1 MNQIKLNAS
10 NVTQTRFYS
19 NLNYTFVKIYSMK
32 LVQKYLFFSLLLLCF
47 IQCKKE
53 IQNNKNSI
61 PHKNEI
67 QYAKGLEIYKYQ
79 GFSILKIT
87 NPWPNAKEIFTYILQ
102 EKNGIIPDSLKQF
115 AVIPIPLK
123 SIVVTSTTHIPALE
137 LLGVENTLVG
147 FPNTDY
153 ISSEKT
159 RKRID
164 SGKVR
169 EVGVNES
176 LNTEVLIDL
185 NPDLIVSFG
194 LNNSNPTLDNLQKSG
209 LKVMLN
215 GDWTEQSPL
224 GKAEWIKFFGVL
236 YGLDSKANAIFSE
249 IEKEYKTTLALAKK
263 AIIKPTVLSGAMYQ
277 EQWYVPQGESWAAL
291 FLKDAQ
297 SQYLWADTKGNGSLS
312 VPFEVILE
320 KAQNADFWIAPGDFS
335 SLKQMSDNNPHYNQF
350 ASFKNKKVYSY
361 AVNKGAKGGI
371 IYFEWSPTR
380 PDWVLKDLIKI
391 FHPELLPNHKLY
403 FFHKLE

>member
-1 MNQIKLNAS
+1 MKFVKNAS
-10 NVTQTRFYS
+10 CYF
-19 NLNYTFVKIYSMK
+19 
-32 LVQKYLFFSLLLLCF
+32 LVFLLF
-47 IQCKKE
+47 IQCKEVTKKE
-53 IQNNKNSI
+53 TTIASS
-61 PHKNEI
+61 KNEI
-67 QYAKGLEIYKYQ
+67 QYAKGLKIYKHE
-79 GFSILKIT
+79 GFSIVKII
-87 NPWPNAKEIFTYILQ
+87 NPWPEAKESFTYILQ

-115 AVIPIPLK
+115 TVIPIPLK
-123 SIVVTSTTHIPALE
+123 SLVVTSTTHIPALE

-159 RKRID
+159 RKLID
-164 SGKVR
+164 AGKIR
-169 EVGVNES
+169 EVGTNES
-176 LNTEVLIDL
+176 LNTEVLIDMK
-185 NPDLIVSFG
+185 PDVIVSFG
-194 LNNSNPTLDNLQKSG
+194 LTNSNPTLDNLQKSG

-224 GKAEWIKFFGVL
+224 GKAEWIKFFGTL
-236 YGLDSKANAIFSE
+236 YGLDSKANSIFSE
-249 IEKEYKTTLALAKK
+249 IEKEYNATLALAKK
-263 AIIKPTVLSGAMYQ
+263 ATVKPTVLSGAMYQ

-297 SQYLWADTKGNGSLS
+297 SHYLWADTKGTGSLA

-335 SLKQMSDNNPHYNQF
+335 SLKQMSDSNPHYSQF

-361 AVNKGAKGGI
+361 AINKGAKGGI
-371 IYFEWSPTR
+371 LYFELASSR

-391 FHPELLPNHKLY
+391 FHPELLPNHKL
-403 FFHKLE
+403 FFFQKLE

>member
-1 MNQIKLNAS
+1 MKSIQNTA
-10 NVTQTRFYS
+10 FYF
-19 NLNYTFVKIYSMK
+19 LAF
-32 LVQKYLFFSLLLLCF
+32 LLF
-47 IQCKKE
+47 IQCKENSKKE
-53 IQNNKNSI
+53 KTIATSE
-61 PHKNEI
+61 NEI
-67 QYAKGLEIYKYQ
+67 QYAKGLEIYKHQ
-79 GFSILKIT
+79 GFTILKIT
-87 NPWPNAKEIFTYILQ
+87 NPWPEAKENFTYILQ
-102 EKNGIIPDSLKQF
+102 EKNGLIPDSLKQF
-115 AVIPIPLK
+115 PLIQIPIK

-147 FPNTDY
+147 FPDTNY

-164 SGKVR
+164 VGKVR
-169 EVGVNES
+169 EVGINEN
-176 LNTEVLIDL
+176 LNTEVLIEM

-224 GKAEWIKFFGVL
+224 GKAEWIKFFGAL
-236 YGLDSKANAIFSE
+236 YGLDSKANTIFSN
-249 IEKEYKTTLALAKK
+249 IVKEYNSTLALAQKVTQ
-263 AIIKPTVLSGAMYQ
+263 KPTVLCGAMYQ
-277 EQWYVPQGESWAAL
+277 DQWYVPQGESWAAL

-312 VPFEVILE
+312 VPFEAVLE
-320 KAQNADFWIAPGDFS
+320 KTQNADFWIAPGDFS
-335 SLKQMSDNNPHYNQF
+335 SLKQMSESNPHYNQF

-361 AVNKGAKGGI
+361 AINKGAKGGI
-371 IYFEWSPTR
+371 VYFEWSPTR

-391 FHPELLPNHKLY
+391 LHPELLPNHKLY
-403 FFHKLE
+403 FFQKLE

>member
-1 MNQIKLNAS
+1 
-10 NVTQTRFYS
+10 
-19 NLNYTFVKIYSMK
+19 MK
-32 LVQKYLFFSLLLLCF
+32 SVQNTALYFLIFLSF
-47 IQCKKE
+47 IQCKHETKKKD
-53 IQNNKNSI
+53 ILAFS
-61 PHKNEI
+61 KNEVR
-67 QYAKGLEIYKYQ
+67 YAKGFSIYKHK
-79 GFSILKIT
+79 GFSVVKIT
-87 NPWPNAKEIFTYILQ
+87 NPWPKAKESFTYILQ

-115 AVIPIPLK
+115 TIIPIPLK

-137 LLGVENTLVG
+137 LLGVENTLMG
-147 FPNTDY
+147 FPNTNY

-164 SGKVR
+164 AGKIR
-169 EVGVNES
+169 EVGVNEN
-176 LNTEVLIDL
+176 LNTEVLIDIK
-185 NPDLIVSFG
+185 PDLIVSFG

-224 GKAEWIKFFGVL
+224 GKAEWIKFFGAL
-236 YGLDSKANAIFSE
+236 YELDSKADIIFSK
-249 IEKEYKTTLALAKK
+249 IEKEYNSTLELAKK
-263 AIIKPTVLSGAMYQ
+263 TTTKPTVLCGAMYQ
-277 EQWYVPQGESWAAL
+277 EQWYIPQGESWASL

-297 SQYLWADTKGNGSLS
+297 SQYLWANTKGTGSFS

-335 SLKQMSDNNPHYNQF
+335 SLKQMSDSNPHYNQF
-350 ASFKNKKVYSY
+350 IAFKNKKVYSY
-361 AVNKGAKGGI
+361 SLNKGAKGGI

-391 FHPELLPNHKLY
+391 FHPELLPNHKL
-403 FFHKLE
+403 FFFQKLE